1 MKNTNYLNAFCAI
14 TNLSEA
20 LEDCGIPTNLTVD
33 DERIHLSAPLW
44 NCHNGKA
51 KVLEVCAMD
60 IDDFE
65 IESAVSDTN
74 EDYDDFVEQYY
85 N

>member
-1 MKNTNYLNAFCAI
+1 MENTNYLNAFRAI

-20 LEDCGIPTNLTVD
+20 LEACGIPTNLTVD

-44 NCHNGKA
+44 DCQNGKA

-60 IDDFE
+60 IDNFE
-65 IESAVSDTN
+65 IESAVSDTA
-74 EDYDDFVEQYY
+74 EDYDDFVEKYY